1 MRQLSEM
8 ELDGNPRSSRV
19 RLNVRLL
26 LVSFILLGAPITIIV
41 VVWYQN
47 SLQSAQTQYRGTV
60 QYSTVQY
67 STGVQYSTLQYS
79 TEVQYS
85 TVQGYSTVQYRGTV

>member
-1 MRQLSEM
+1 MEQLSEM

-67 STGVQYSTLQYS
+67 ST
-79 TEVQYS
+79 VQYS
-85 TVQGYSTVQYRGTV
+85 TVQYNTVQYNQKYSQNVL

>member
-1 MRQLSEM
+1 MEQLSEM

-60 QYSTVQY
+60 QYSI
-67 STGVQYSTLQYS
+67 
-79 TEVQYS
+79 
-85 TVQGYSTVQYRGTV
+85 VQYRGLLKLRCVSISSSRSLRQLIS